1 MKFLIFILFCS
12 QILSQDI
19 GQKMIDNGDFDSALN
34 YYKYLLQ
41 DDKLSKDDIIYNLA
55 TIYSSIDSIK
65 KAEVY
70 FELAMQD
77 SLNPSSDLSYN
88 RGNMFYKSQML
99 DQSLKFFREALLKN
113 PEDDDARKN
122 YEFVKNEIKKNQQ
135 AQEQNQKQEDNSE
148 DSENDNNDK
157 KEDQNQDDKNKD
169 DKSNN
174 SDKNPEKNN
183 NNGDPQN
190 QDTPQL
196 SKKQNNEQKQIKID
210 QNVENILNAMKENEK
225 VNKKRKQN
233 NFSNESGKEW

>member
-1 MKFLIFILFCS
+1 MRFLIIVLLSS

-34 YYKYLLQ
+34 YYQYLLE
-41 DDKLSKDDIIYNLA
+41 DKKLSKDDIIYNLA

-65 KAEVY
+65 KAEQY
-70 FELAMQD
+70 FDLAMQD

-88 RGNMFYKSQML
+88 RGNMFFKSQML
-99 DQSLKFFREALLKN
+99 EESLESYRDALLKN

-135 AQEQNQKQEDNSE
+135 AQKQNQQQDKNSE
-148 DSENDNNDK
+148 ESENNDNDQE
-157 KEDQNQDDKNKD
+157 EDQNQENKNKD

-174 SDKNPEKNN
+174 SDKNLEKNN
-183 NNGDPQN
+183 NDDGPQN
-190 QDTPQL
+190 QDMSQS
-196 SKKQNNEQKQIKID
+196 SKQENNEQKQIEID
-210 QNVENILNAMKENEK
+210 QNIENILNAMKENEK

-233 NFSNESGKEW
+233 NSSNESGKEW

>member
-1 MKFLIFILFCS
+1 MRFLIIVLFSS

-34 YYKYLLQ
+34 YYQDLLE
-41 DDKLSKDDIIYNLA
+41 DKKLSKDDIIYNLA

-65 KAEVY
+65 KAEQY
-70 FELAMQD
+70 FDLAMQD

-88 RGNMFYKSQML
+88 RGNMFFKSQML
-99 DQSLKFFREALLKN
+99 EESLESYRDALLKN

-135 AQEQNQKQEDNSE
+135 AQEQNQQQDENSE
-148 DSENDNNDK
+148 ESENNDNDQE
-157 KEDQNQDDKNKD
+157 EDQNQENKNKD

-183 NNGDPQN
+183 NDDGPKN
-190 QDTPQL
+190 QDMSQS
-196 SKKQNNEQKQIKID
+196 SKQENNEQKQIEID

>member
-1 MKFLIFILFCS
+1 MRFLIIVLLSS

-34 YYKYLLQ
+34 YYQYLLE
-41 DDKLSKDDIIYNLA
+41 DKKLSKDDIIYNLA

-65 KAEVY
+65 KAEQY
-70 FELAMQD
+70 FDLAMQD

-88 RGNMFYKSQML
+88 RGNMFFKSQML
-99 DQSLKFFREALLKN
+99 EESLESYRDALLKN

-135 AQEQNQKQEDNSE
+135 AQEQNQQQDENSE
-148 DSENDNNDK
+148 ESENNDNDQE
-157 KEDQNQDDKNKD
+157 EDQNQENKNKD

-183 NNGDPQN
+183 NDDGPKN
-190 QDTPQL
+190 QDMSQS
-196 SKKQNNEQKQIKID
+196 SKQENNEQKQIEID

-233 NFSNESGKEW
+233 NSSNESGKEW

>member
-1 MKFLIFILFCS
+1 MRFLIIVLLSS

-19 GQKMIDNGDFDSALN
+19 GQKMIDNGDFDSAIN
-34 YYKYLLQ
+34 YYQYLL
-41 DDKLSKDDIIYNLA
+41 DNENLSKDDIIYNLA
-55 TIYSSIDSIK
+55 TIYTAIDSIK
-65 KAEVY
+65 KAEKY
-70 FELAMQD
+70 FDLAMQD

-88 RGNMFYKSQML
+88 RGNMFFKSQML
-99 DQSLKFFREALLKN
+99 EESLKSYRDALLKN
-113 PEDDDARKN
+113 PEDDAARKN

-135 AQEQNQKQEDNSE
+135 AQEENQQEDKNSE
-148 DSENDNNDK
+148 ESENNDNDQ
-157 KEDQNQDDKNKD
+157 KEDQKEKNENQD

-183 NNGDPQN
+183 NDDGSQK
-190 QDTPQL
+190 QDISQ
-196 SKKQNNEQKQIKID
+196 SNKQENDEQKQIEID

>member
-1 MKFLIFILFCS
+1 MRFLIIALLFS

-19 GQKMIDNGDFDSALN
+19 GQKMIDNGDFDSAIN
-34 YYKYLLQ
+34 YYQYLL
-41 DDKLSKDDIIYNLA
+41 DNEKLSKDDIIYNLA
-55 TIYSSIDSIK
+55 TIYSSIDSVK
-65 KAEVY
+65 KAEKY
-70 FELAMQD
+70 FDLAMQD

-88 RGNMFYKSQML
+88 RGNMFFKSQML
-99 DQSLKFFREALLKN
+99 EESLKSYRDALLKN
-113 PEDDDARKN
+113 PEDDAARKN

-135 AQEQNQKQEDNSE
+135 VQEENQKQDKNSE
-148 DSENDNNDK
+148 ESENNDNDQ
-157 KEDQNQDDKNKD
+157 KEDQKEKNENQD

-183 NNGDPQN
+183 NDDGSQK
-190 QDTPQL
+190 QDISQ
-196 SKKQNNEQKQIKID
+196 SNKQENDEQKQIEID

>member
-1 MKFLIFILFCS
+1 MKFLILILLFS
-12 QILSQDI
+12 QLLSQDI

-34 YYKYLLQ
+34 YYKYLLK
-41 DDKLSKDDIIYNLA
+41 DEKLSKDDIIFNLA
-55 TIYSSIDSIK
+55 TIYSSIDSVK

-70 FELAMQD
+70 FNLGMQD

-99 DQSLKFFREALLKN
+99 DESLKFFRDALLKN

-135 AQEQNQKQEDNSE
+135 AQEQNQQQEENSDE
-148 DSENDNNDK
+148 SENDNNDQ
-157 KEDQNQDDKNKD
+157 KEDQNQENNNKD
-169 DKSNN
+169 NKSNN
-174 SDKNPEKNN
+174 SEQNPEKNDN
-183 NNGDPQN
+183 NDGPQN
-190 QDTPQL
+190 QDISQ
-196 SKKQNNEQKQIKID
+196 SNKQQNNDDKQIEID

-225 VNKKRKQN
+225 VNMKRKQN

>member
-1 MKFLIFILFCS
+1 
-12 QILSQDI
+12 
-19 GQKMIDNGDFDSALN
+19 MIDNGDFDSALN
-34 YYKYLLQ
+34 YYQYLLE
-41 DDKLSKDDIIYNLA
+41 DKKLSKDDIIYNLA

-65 KAEVY
+65 KAEQY
-70 FELAMQD
+70 FDLAMQD

-88 RGNMFYKSQML
+88 RGNMFFKSQML
-99 DQSLKFFREALLKN
+99 EESLESYRDALLKN

-135 AQEQNQKQEDNSE
+135 AQEQNQQQDKNSE
-148 DSENDNNDK
+148 ESENNDNDQE
-157 KEDQNQDDKNKD
+157 EDQNQENKNKD

-183 NNGDPQN
+183 NDDGPKN
-190 QDTPQL
+190 QDMSQS
-196 SKKQNNEQKQIKID
+196 SKQENNEQKQIEID

-233 NFSNESGKEW
+233 NSSNESGKEWWEFF

>member
-1 MKFLIFILFCS
+1 MRFLIIVLLSS

-34 YYKYLLQ
+34 YYQYLLE
-41 DDKLSKDDIIYNLA
+41 DKKLSKDDIIYNLA

-65 KAEVY
+65 KAEQY
-70 FELAMQD
+70 FDLAMQD

-88 RGNMFYKSQML
+88 RGNMFFKSQML
-99 DQSLKFFREALLKN
+99 EESLESYRDALLKN

-135 AQEQNQKQEDNSE
+135 AQKQNQQQDKNSE
-148 DSENDNNDK
+148 ESENNDNDQE
-157 KEDQNQDDKNKD
+157 EDQNQENKNKD

-183 NNGDPQN
+183 NDDGPKN
-190 QDTPQL
+190 QDMSQS
-196 SKKQNNEQKQIKID
+196 SKQENNEQKQIEID
-210 QNVENILNAMKENEK
+210 QNIENILNAMKENEK

-233 NFSNESGKEW
+233 NSSNESGKEW

>member
-1 MKFLIFILFCS
+1 MKFLILILFSS
-12 QILSQDI
+12 QLLSQDI

-34 YYKYLLQ
+34 YYKYLLK
-41 DDKLSKDDIIYNLA
+41 DENLSKDDIIFNLA
-55 TIYSSIDSIK
+55 TIYSSIDSVK

-70 FELAMQD
+70 FNLGMQD

-99 DQSLKFFREALLKN
+99 DESLKFFRDALLKN

-135 AQEQNQKQEDNSE
+135 AQEQNQQQEENSDE
-148 DSENDNNDK
+148 SENDNNDQ
-157 KEDQNQDDKNKD
+157 KEDKNQENNNRDN
-169 DKSNN
+169 KSNN
-174 SDKNPEKNN
+174 SEQNPEKNDN
-183 NNGDPQN
+183 NDGPQN
-190 QDTPQL
+190 QDISQ
-196 SKKQNNEQKQIKID
+196 SNKQQNNDDKQIEID